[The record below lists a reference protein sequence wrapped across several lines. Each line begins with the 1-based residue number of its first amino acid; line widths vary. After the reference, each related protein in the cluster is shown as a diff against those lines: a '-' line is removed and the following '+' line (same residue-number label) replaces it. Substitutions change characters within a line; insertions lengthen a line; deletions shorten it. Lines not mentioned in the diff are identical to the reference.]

1 MQMLSGK
8 VIDGDYKNAKVRV
21 TLGGKIILNS
31 TSMFGKVQMSTSK
44 STLKSVKF
52 KSKTG
57 DYPLS
62 LVQVVIVFGNGKK
75 SLVEM
80 PYMAYRILRSGMN

>member
-1 MQMLSGK
+1 MKILSGK
-8 VIDGDYKNAKVRV
+8 VVDGDYKNAKVRV

-31 TSMFGKVQMSTSK
+31 TSMFGNVRMSTSK
-44 STLKSVKF
+44 STLKSIKF

-57 DYPLS
+57 DYLLS
-62 LVQVVIVFGNGKK
+62 HVQVVIVFGNGKK

-80 PYMAYRILRSGMN
+80 PYVAYRILRHGI

>member
-1 MQMLSGK
+1 MKILSGRI
-8 VIDGDYKNAKVRV
+8 IDGDYKNAKIRV
-21 TLGGKIILNS
+21 TLDGKIILNS
-31 TSMFGKVQMSTSK
+31 TSMFGNVRMSTSK

-62 LVQVVIVFGNGKK
+62 HVQVVIVFGNGKK
-75 SLVEM
+75 SLAEM
-80 PYMAYRILRSGMN
+80 PYVAYRILRHGI

>member
-1 MQMLSGK
+1 MKMLSRRI
-8 VIDGDYKNAKVRV
+8 VDGDYKNAKIRV
-21 TLGGKIILNS
+21 TLGGKIILNL
-31 TSMFGKVQMSTSK
+31 TSMFGKLQMSTSK
-44 STLKSVKF
+44 SMLKSVKF

-62 LVQVVIVFGNGKK
+62 HVQVVIVFGNGKK

-80 PYMAYRILRSGMN
+80 PYVAYRILRHGI